1 MRLVTLLVAAVFSL
15 PCVRQTYFLP
25 VPCHE
30 GGWGGIG
37 EERRGDAPGTG
48 VRGMLPLPFSAHL
61 PVGPG
66 LAAAAACSPTPGP
79 PRWKEGRLT
88 LPASPARA
96 VWWIRLADRPR

>member
-48 VRGMLPLPFSAHL
+48 VRGTLPLPFSAHP